1 MQCACTSTV
10 LIRLPAMTTSQ
21 RRCAWAWTPPPE
33 PEPAPAEISQSTKAT
48 AVPSVGASVLID
60 IRISF
65 RWVDLAFGAS
75 LLWLDRCVVPQ
86 NLFLNDGARARF
98 AGGIRP
104 INREFQHRRLP
115 HGRHADFRTLCRDPL
130 RSDDAGAAGRLPLA
144 DRDARAAAR
153 PEQDLRA
160 QSEAR
165 QGDGAARHPLPHRL
179 LAERA

>member
-10 LIRLPAMTTSQ
+10 LSRLPAMTTSQ

-33 PEPAPAEISQSTKAT
+33 LGPAPAEISQSTKAT
-48 AVPSVGASVLID
+48 AVPPVGASVLID
-60 IRISF
+60 IWYFLPLSRPRIRRKPTMARSLC
-65 RWVDLAFGAS
+65 RAS
-75 LLWLDRCVVPQ
+75 TLPPATHSHR
-86 NLFLNDGARARF
+86 
-98 AGGIRP
+98 
-104 INREFQHRRLP
+104 REFQHRRLP

-130 RSDDAGAAGRLPLA
+130 RSDDSGAAGRLPLA

-165 QGDGAARHPLPHRL
+165 QGDGAARRLLPYRL